1 MGGVLFSISISVV
14 LACSI
19 CKAHRLKFRLR
30 SIWTLVLVPP
40 SLFLGLGRM
49 VEVASGRTLATFPPL
64 GPRRQGCG

>member
-1 MGGVLFSISISVV
+1 MGGVLFFISISVV

-19 CKAHRLKFRLR
+19 CKAQLKFRLR

-49 VEVASGRTLATFPPL
+49 IEVASGRTLAAYPP
-64 GPRRQGCG
+64 